1 MPYSIE
7 HRAQTRAKIV
17 ESARRLFNRHGFEQ
31 VSIEQV
37 MAGAGLT
44 RGGFYHHFKTKDE
57 LYAEAVASFTS
68 CNPFSRRAVAATT
81 TPGELARMLIA
92 LYLSDEV
99 LDNPDFHCPLYAL
112 PGDVARAGLSPQRAY
127 TDLIRNLALV
137 FERALDGRA
146 DASEKAHAIV
156 ALCVGGM
163 VLSRTTHDSD
173 LHQNLRAASLRQAL
187 ALLD

>member
-1 MPYSIE
+1 
-7 HRAQTRAKIV
+7 
-17 ESARRLFNRHGFEQ
+17 
-31 VSIEQV
+31 
-37 MAGAGLT
+37 
-44 RGGFYHHFKTKDE
+44 
-57 LYAEAVASFTS
+57 
-68 CNPFSRRAVAATT
+68 
-81 TPGELARMLIA
+81 MLIS

-99 LDNPDFHCPLYAL
+99 LDNPDLHCRLYAL

-137 FERALDGRA
+137 FERALGDRV
-146 DASEKAHAIV
+146 DASERAHAIV

-163 VLSRTTHDSD
+163 VLSRTTHDAA